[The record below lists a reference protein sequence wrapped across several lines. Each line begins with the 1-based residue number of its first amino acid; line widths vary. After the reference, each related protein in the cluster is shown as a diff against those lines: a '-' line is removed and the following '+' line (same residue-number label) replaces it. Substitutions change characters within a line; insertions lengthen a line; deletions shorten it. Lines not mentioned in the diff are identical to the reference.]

1 MECNGQQCSTER
13 TNSDSESDSCGCE
26 GGCECPSC
34 SGQDMLKFA
43 EIMWH
48 KAAMAAMFEAKKD
61 RIKARL
67 ENSFGRTLDKGAD
80 AVVEAISK
88 KIKSA
93 VQTSKTE
100 LELHNKLVSILTE
113 ATN

>member
-1 MECNGQQCSTER
+1 MECNGQQCSTLR
-13 TNSDSESDSCGCE
+13 TNYDCESDSCND
-26 GGCECPSC
+26 GGCECPS
-34 SGQDMLKFA
+34 GQDLLKFG

-61 RIKARL
+61 RIKSRL
-67 ENSFGRTLDKGAD
+67 EKSFGPTLDKGAD

-88 KIKSA
+88 KLKAA
-93 VQTSKTE
+93 VQSSKNE
-100 LELHNKLVSILTE
+100 QELHQKLASILIE

>member
-1 MECNGQQCSTER
+1 MDRNAQLRVNQIVNPVAVMMAVNAPQARICS
-13 TNSDSESDSCGCE
+13 
-26 GGCECPSC
+26 
-34 SGQDMLKFA
+34 KFA

-61 RIKARL
+61 RIKSRL
-67 ENSFGRTLDKGAD
+67 EKSFGPTLDKGAD

-88 KIKSA
+88 KLRAA
-93 VQTSKTE
+93 VQSSKNE
-100 LELHNKLVSILTE
+100 QELHQKLASILTE

>member
-1 MECNGQQCSTER
+1 MECNGPQCSTSSK
-13 TNSDSESDSCGCE
+13 SDSESCGCDDD
-26 GGCECPSC
+26 GCECP

-61 RIKARL
+61 RIKSRL
-67 ENSFGRTLDKGAD
+67 EKSFGPTLDKGAD

-88 KIKSA
+88 KLKAA
-93 VQTSKTE
+93 VQNSKNE
-100 LELHNKLVSILTE
+100 QELHQKLASILTE

>member
-1 MECNGQQCSTER
+1 MECNGPQCSTS
-13 TNSDSESDSCGCE
+13 NKSDSESCGCD
-26 GGCECPSC
+26 GGCECP

-61 RIKARL
+61 RIKSRL
-67 ENSFGRTLDKGAD
+67 EKSFGPTLDKGAD
-80 AVVEAISK
+80 AVVEAITKKLRASVQSSK
-88 KIKSA
+88 NE
-93 VQTSKTE
+93 Q
-100 LELHNKLVSILTE
+100 ELHQKLASILTE

>member
-1 MECNGQQCSTER
+1 MECNGPQCSTLR
-13 TNSDSESDSCGCE
+13 TNSGPQESGSCG

-34 SGQDMLKFA
+34 SGQDLLKFG

-61 RIKARL
+61 RIKSRL
-67 ENSFGRTLDKGAD
+67 EKSFGPTLDKGAD

-88 KIKSA
+88 KINSA
-93 VQTSKTE
+93 VQSSKTE
-100 LELHNKLVSILTE
+100 QELHSKLVSILTE

>member
-1 MECNGQQCSTER
+1 
-13 TNSDSESDSCGCE
+13 
-26 GGCECPSC
+26 
-34 SGQDMLKFA
+34 MLKFA

-61 RIKARL
+61 RIKSRL
-67 ENSFGRTLDKGAD
+67 EKSFGPTLDKGAD

-88 KIKSA
+88 KLKAA
-93 VQTSKTE
+93 VQSSNNE
-100 LELHNKLVSILTE
+100 QELHQKLASILTE